1 MAVRAR
7 PVARFLT
14 VIWAP
19 GTGAW
24 LWSMT
29 VPTMAPRKVCARAA
43 PAAAAIR
50 AVAVRSAVSL
60 GMEFGVLGMEFGVAH
75 ERVAI
80 AFMDGPPWSGSCV
93 LGDGLRGGLLS

>member
-60 GMEFGVLGMEFGVAH
+60 GMEFGVAH

-80 AFMDGPPWSGSCV
+80 AFMDGPAWSGACV
-93 LGDGLRGGLLS
+93 LGDGLRGGLLSGDLRR